1 MKNLTATLCLAVA
14 LLLGSAGVSWSHD
27 FGKGAAAYRSGDYAT
42 VLREWKPLAEQ
53 GNADAQYN
61 QGLMYALGRGVPQD
75 DKTAVKWYRLAAD
88 QGDADAQKKLK
99 EIKILLSLSPK
110 EQRNLASLEARKGNY
125 KKALNFLEQA
135 SGNGDHIASW
145 KLAGNYRGTLQGWGI
160 KKDLRK
166 ARYYEKLAAEQ
177 GSPSAQSF
185 INAITPWW
193 KFWAFYGWWRF
204 W

>member
-1 MKNLTATLCLAVA
+1 MCLGPLPVHSNPSKLTSIRKLTATLCLTIAV
-14 LLLGSAGVSWSHD
+14 LLGSVGLSEGAD
-27 FGKGAAAYRSGDYAT
+27 LEKGIT
-42 VLREWKPLAEQ
+42 
-53 GNADAQYN
+53 
-61 QGLMYALGRGVPQD
+61 
-75 DKTAVKWYRLAAD
+75 
-88 QGDADAQKKLK
+88 
-99 EIKILLSLSPK
+99 
-110 EQRNLASLEARKGNY
+110 QRNLASSEARKGNY
-125 KKALNFLEQA
+125 EEALKLLHQA
-135 SGNGDHIASW
+135 SEKGDHIASW

-177 GSPSAQSF
+177 GSPGAQSL

>member
-1 MKNLTATLCLAVA
+1 MRNLTATICLAVA
-14 LLLGSAGVSWSHD
+14 LLFGSAGVSWSQD
-27 FGKGAAAYRSGDYAT
+27 WQKGVTAYTSGDYAT
-42 VLREWKPLAEQ
+42 ALREWTPLAE
-53 GNADAQYN
+53 
-61 QGLMYALGRGVPQD
+61 
-75 DKTAVKWYRLAAD
+75 

-125 KKALNFLEQA
+125 KKALNFLDQA

-166 ARYYEKLAAEQ
+166 ARHYEKLAAEQ